1 VSDVLEPV
9 RYRIGGLKTLILV
22 SVAVV
27 GLLAMHGFDGAII
40 GLSSPE
46 GASSYHDDA
55 EGTHGAL
62 GLCLFVLSMA
72 SLGLAAIRAGKKHQG
87 LFAAWPTVVSLVRW
101 SNWWPPAGRSRLL
114 ALGVMRH

>member
-1 VSDVLEPV
+1 MSEVLEPV
-9 RYRIGGLKTLILV
+9 RYRIRGLKTLILV

-40 GLSSPE
+40 SLTPPDA
-46 GASSYHDDA
+46 ASSHHDDA
-55 EGTHGAL
+55 GIHGAL

-72 SLGLAAIRAGKKHQG
+72 GLGLAAIRAGKKHQG